1 MNHQALRRKREKLIQ
16 QLRDT
21 GMTDDEI
28 EQATGIA
35 IQQDDVIDAE
45 VVELPNEVP
54 SSGTPTGVLGPESRH
69 PSEDSTN
76 RSPAETDPQASTL
89 GPMDYREDGQN
100 RRQEPAMCLPAVIPP
115 VAPPRWSEEWW
126 EQASPDVQARRCKAH
141 KSNGQRCQKAAI
153 VGARV
158 CRTHGGGAPQVIAA
172 ARARLAN
179 AADAM
184 ASNLVG
190 LAKTAES
197 EAVRVRATE
206 GVLDRVG
213 IGRTTEVEVGPAK
226 LKPYEEIFADIA
238 GGSRAESRARRGID
252 DQAYTET
259 YGYENGSEAG
269 VDLGDPSRSFLDG
282 YGEGGEHS
290 EPSFHPPSQREP
302 HTQPPMPSH
311 PADSRPGRRRPP
323 ARPWDQAL
331 TDEDA
336 IAAARQA
343 NEACGALPEQRALA
357 SNHKRYRRPW

>member
-1 MNHQALRRKREKLIQ
+1 MEKADLRREREKLIQ

-21 GMTDDEI
+21 GMTDAEI
-28 EQATGIA
+28 EEATGIA
-35 IQQDDVIDAE
+35 LQQDDIIDAE
-45 VVELPNEVP
+45 VVELPGEDQ
-54 SSGTPTGVLGPESRH
+54 GQTRGPHRIGSESRH

-115 VAPPRWSEEWW
+115 VAPPRWSEQWW

-226 LKPYEEIFADIA
+226 LKPYEEIFTDIE

-252 DQAYTET
+252 DQAYTDT
-259 YGYENGSEAG
+259 YGYEGCI
-269 VDLGDPSRSFLDG
+269 DPSDQSRSYVDG
-282 YGEGGEHS
+282 DGGGGEHS
-290 EPSFHPPSQREP
+290 EPSFHPPTPREP
-302 HTQPPMPSH
+302 HTQPPMPTH

-323 ARPWDQAL
+323 ARPWEHAL
-331 TDEDA
+331 ADEDA

-343 NEACGALPEQRALA
+343 NEACGALPEQRAIE
-357 SNHKRYRRPW
+357 SRHKRYRRPW